1 LKDSIKIEGQEINQS
16 IHLKHKE
23 CQPYWFL
30 ASDEGSLVKGGPSAL
45 TSATSPTDYLLRLM
59 FKAARMIRQAG
70 RWFLSLGESKFAF
83 AVFKRHYPNLSTAQ
97 RRSHLGYN

>member
-1 LKDSIKIEGQEINQS
+1 MPAVLVSRPRREILGQR
-16 IHLKHKE
+16 
-23 CQPYWFL
+23 
-30 ASDEGSLVKGGPSAL
+30 GPSAL

-70 RWFLSLGESKFAF
+70 RWFLSLGESEFAF
-83 AVFKRHYPNLSTAQ
+83 AVFKRHYPNLSTEQ

>member
-1 LKDSIKIEGQEINQS
+1 LKGSIKIECQEINQS

-30 ASDEGSLVKGGPSAL
+30 APDEGSLVKGGPSAL

-70 RWFLSLGESKFAF
+70 RWFLSLGESEFAF
-83 AVFKRHYPNLSTAQ
+83 AVFKRHYPNLSTTYQ
-97 RRSHLGYN
+97 LSHPNYN